1 MCGRYSLTPADLD
14 RAIEERF
21 GAVPVF
27 SKWHP
32 RYNAAPTQT
41 LPVILNEDPRS
52 VELAEWGLVP
62 RWYPKRRLINAKAE
76 TVATKFRRAFEERR
90 CLVPADSFYEWVTVK
105 RVKTPQCFVLEPPGL
120 FAFAGL
126 WETDPTGG
134 PAGDSTVLRF
144 SIITTEAND
153 LVRGIHAR
161 MPVILSRDAEETWL
175 FGSSVDAQRAL
186 VPYPHTSMRTFPVS
200 RRLNSPSHDDPTVLE
215 PDPIQSIGFI
225 DGTLGTT

>member
-1 MCGRYSLTPADLD
+1 MCGRYSLTPADLG

-21 GAVPVF
+21 GAVPAF

-52 VELAEWGLVP
+52 VELAEWGFVP
-62 RWYPKRRLINAKAE
+62 RWDPKRRLINARAE
-76 TVATKFRRAFEERR
+76 TVATKFHRAFEGRR

-105 RVKTPQCFVLEPPGL
+105 RVKTPQRFVLEPPGL

-126 WETDPTGG
+126 WETARNGD
-134 PAGDSTVLRF
+134 ASGDSAGLRF

-153 LVRGIHAR
+153 LVRVIHAR
-161 MPVILSRDAEETWL
+161 MPVILPQAAEEAWL
-175 FGSSVDAQRAL
+175 FGSPDEAQRAL
-186 VPYPHTSMRTFPVS
+186 VPYPHTSMRSSPVS
-200 RRLNSPSHDDPTVLE
+200 RRLNSPTHDDPAVLE
-215 PDPIQSIGFI
+215 PDPIEA
-225 DGTLGTT
+225 